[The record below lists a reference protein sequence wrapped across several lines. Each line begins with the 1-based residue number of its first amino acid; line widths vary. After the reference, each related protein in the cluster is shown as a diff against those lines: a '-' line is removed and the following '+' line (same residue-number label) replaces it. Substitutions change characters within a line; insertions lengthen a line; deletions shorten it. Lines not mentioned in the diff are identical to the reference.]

1 MLTDKKIKYRP
12 VSQIQSISP
21 PPTNQTLT
29 YIHQTILDQFY
40 VYFFRI
46 TRPLCSPW
54 NSLLISLNLQY
65 LTIHLYGLPMHGL
78 IIFKRR
84 KPFESF
90 YEIFSWVLR
99 PDGNFGPLKRTRNS
113 TYPGV
118 TKTYKPPPL
127 LLGIFTFRLYL
138 NFRFSSSNFEPN
150 KMKMHSRSVIII
162 YCTFSAFS
170 LLNKIVFSMGLIF
183 TIRWRRVMG
192 SLTRMKFQKIRFRVW
207 KRSK

>member
-1 MLTDKKIKYRP
+1 MKLFTNLVKP
-12 VSQIQSISP
+12 PISNHP
-21 PPTNQTLT
+21 LIRVTNAWSHNFQ
-29 YIHQTILDQFY
+29 
-40 VYFFRI
+40 
-46 TRPLCSPW
+46 
-54 NSLLISLNLQY
+54 
-65 LTIHLYGLPMHGL
+65 
-78 IIFKRR
+78 RR
-84 KPFESF
+84 KPFENF

-170 LLNKIVFSMGLIF
+170 LLNKIVFWMGLIF

-192 SLTRMKFQKIRFRVW
+192 PLQFLLIRGLISHYNTCNHYNWVIRI
-207 KRSK
+207 